1 MQINAKNLQTLFTAV
16 NMVFRNTFDKA
27 QDNSWTQ
34 FAYRQPMTT
43 GIMEMPFLEQVAGM
57 REWVDKRAINRFSA
71 DKLTVKARKFELTY
85 GIKRDDLEDDQFG
98 LYRPGIEQIA
108 TSAALLPN
116 DLCVELLSSA
126 ASAKWLDGAA
136 FFGTTRKY
144 GKSLVSNTSSDALT
158 EASFKAAW
166 NAMTAYKGHTGET
179 LRVKPTL
186 LVHGP
191 ALHWTVQELFD
202 QPVKADNGATVGN
215 PLYNIVQHLELPG
228 LAGNKWFL
236 FAASGVY
243 KPVFYFERKRPDT
256 LVRKDRPED
265 DNVFFDGELLYGVDG
280 RASAAFVMPHLAYFG
295 NAS

>member
-1 MQINAKNLQTLFTAV
+1 MQINAKNLQTLFTSV
-16 NMVFRNTFDKA
+16 NTVFKNTFDKA
-27 QDNSWTQ
+27 RDDSWTQ

-57 REWVDKRAINRFSA
+57 REWIDKRAINRLSA
-71 DKLTVKARKFELTY
+71 DKLTVKARKFEETI
-85 GIKRDDLEDDQFG
+85 GISRDDLEDDQYG
-98 LYRPGIEQIA
+98 LYRVGIEQLSV
-108 TSAALLPN
+108 SAARLPN
-116 DLCVELLSSA
+116 DLCEELLANA
-126 ASAKWLDGAA
+126 ASATWCDGAA

-144 GKSLVSNTSSDALT
+144 GKATISNYTTGALT
-158 EASFKAAW
+158 EANFKTAW
-166 NAMTAYKGHTGET
+166 NAMTAYKGHTGTT
-179 LRVKPTL
+179 LKVKPTL

-191 ALHWTVQELFD
+191 ALHWTVNELFE

-215 PLYNIVQHLELPG
+215 PLYHIVNHLELPG

-243 KPVFYFERKRPDT
+243 KPVFYFERKAPDT